1 MLFILEPRSWTI
13 GDLGSSMKVARKI
26 LEFFY
31 PRSPHCKT
39 TSHTKHKYCIC
50 IAPPLSEDIL
60 NEWSLCHSSIRDG
73 SKQYELQAKL
83 RYVRNF
89 SVILRIDPL
98 LYLSAAVLPSYAW
111 SRYIF
116 LQRHATSDPNCRRR
130 HVLRNRR

>member
-1 MLFILEPRSWTI
+1 
-13 GDLGSSMKVARKI
+13 MKVARKI
-26 LEFFY
+26 LEFFILDL
-31 PRSPHCKT
+31 H
-39 TSHTKHKYCIC
+39 
-50 IAPPLSEDIL
+50 IAKQPPILSISTVSALPPLLSEDIL

-83 RYVRNF
+83 RYVRNL